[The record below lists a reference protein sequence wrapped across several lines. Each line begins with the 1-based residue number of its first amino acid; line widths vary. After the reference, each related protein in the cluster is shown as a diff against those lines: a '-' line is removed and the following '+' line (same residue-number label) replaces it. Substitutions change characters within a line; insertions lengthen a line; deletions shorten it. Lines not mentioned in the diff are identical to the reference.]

1 MDSPERQQL
10 VLVSGAPG
18 SGKTML
24 SVPLATCLSFT
35 LIAKDDIKETMF
47 AALGGRRG
55 DIEESQ
61 RFGRAA
67 IDVMWALARC
77 APRVVLDSNF
87 RREFTVPR
95 LERVDATIVE
105 VHCACAPDELVQR
118 IRTRAS
124 VRHAAHWDIEWLERF
139 HDGQA
144 VLDAH
149 GPVGMGAVI
158 EVDTTA
164 PVDVDALAA
173 EVARALDAE
182 AGTP

>member
-1 MDSPERQQL
+1 MNSPGQQI

-24 SVPLATCLSFT
+24 SVPLANRLAFT

-47 AALGGRRG
+47 AALAGKRG

-67 IDVMWALARC
+67 IEVMWSLARR

-87 RREFTVPR
+87 RREFTMPR
-95 LERVDATIVE
+95 LSELDATIVE

-118 IRTRAS
+118 ITTRAA
-124 VRHAAHWDIEWLERF
+124 VRHAAHWDIEWLQRF
-139 HDGQA
+139 PSGQA

-149 GPVGMGAVI
+149 GPVGIGPVVEI
-158 EVDTTA
+158 DTTS
-164 PVDVDALAA
+164 PVDFDALA
-173 EVARALDAE
+173 RAVDDELRAA
-182 AGTP
+182 AG